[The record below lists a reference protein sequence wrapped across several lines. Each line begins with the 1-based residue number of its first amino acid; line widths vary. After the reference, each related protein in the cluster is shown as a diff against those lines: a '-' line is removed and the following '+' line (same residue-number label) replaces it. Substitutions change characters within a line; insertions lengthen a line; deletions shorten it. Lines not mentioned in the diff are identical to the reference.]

1 MTVSA
6 TEFKTHFG
14 KYLKMLA
21 LEDIY
26 ITKNGKIIAKLVD
39 PHIPAVDSISGI
51 LAGKVSDSLDSHA
64 VREDRLS
71 EYVF

>member
-1 MTVSA
+1 MTVSV

-26 ITKNGKIIAKLVD
+26 ITKN
-39 PHIPAVDSISGI
+39 
-51 LAGKVSDSLDSHA
+51 
-64 VREDRLS
+64 
-71 EYVF
+71 